1 MNQKPHEP
9 GAGDTDW
16 IPRIT
21 VGHSVSIPVAVGAMA
36 NRATILTTRL
46 LVLTLMLSLMSG

>member
-1 MNQKPHEP
+1 MNQVLATQT
-9 GAGDTDW
+9 G

-21 VGHSVSIPVAVGAMA
+21 VGRSVSIPVAVGAVA
-36 NRATILTTRL
+36 SSATILTTRL